1 MLQQVAGMGVHVAHQ
16 YLMLV
21 VANQLADVGQLQA
34 ARPGAQRQVHHDHHQ
49 RFRAFAEPYQNGSA
63 TLWPRQR
70 MIFNRPRAQSAEHA
84 VAVLGQATEIAI
96 ELLIPVGK
104 GTEMGQVFDLID
116 VA

>member
-1 MLQQVAGMGVHVAHQ
+1 M
-16 YLMLV
+16 
-21 VANQLADVGQLQA
+21 QA
-34 ARPGAQRQVHHDHHQ
+34 ARPGAQRQVHHDHHP

-96 ELLIPVGK
+96 ELLIPVREGAELGK
-104 GTEMGQVFDLID
+104 VFDLID
-116 VA
+116 VARTQAAAIGFLQGDQIEVAEQVADLLQIA